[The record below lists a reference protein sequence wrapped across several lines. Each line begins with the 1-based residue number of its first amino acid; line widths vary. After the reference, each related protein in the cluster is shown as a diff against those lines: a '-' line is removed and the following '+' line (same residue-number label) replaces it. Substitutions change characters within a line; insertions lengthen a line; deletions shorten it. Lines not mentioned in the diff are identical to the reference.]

1 MADATRAEDAAWL
14 ALEEIA
20 VTVMRGNAPAGVATA
35 DQSAPAPAGV
45 ATADEPGRA
54 RVMKVLMIATEYFKR
69 NPGETH
75 DDVRQL
81 VRNVRPR
88 FEARPRA
95 ETPPRA
101 KTPPPAAAFAGLFER
116 SGSSGSIFNA
126 ESFGG
131 SPTTGGLFGS
141 SPTTGGGIFGG
152 TPPQDKKK

>member
-1 MADATRAEDAAWL
+1 M
-14 ALEEIA
+14 
-20 VTVMRGNAPAGVATA
+20 TVMRGNAPAGVATA

-75 DDVRQL
+75 DDVRQQ

-101 KTPPPAAAFAGLFER
+101 KTPPPAEAAAAAFAGLFER
-116 SGSSGSIFNA
+116 SGSSGSI
-126 ESFGG
+126 FGG

>member
-45 ATADEPGRA
+45 ATADQPGRE
-54 RVMKVLMIATEYFKR
+54 RIMKVLTIATNYFEKD
-69 NPGETH
+69 PAETH

-88 FEARPRA
+88 FQAR
-95 ETPPRA
+95 TRA
-101 KTPPPAAAFAGLFER
+101 KTPPRADTPPAAFADGFMR
-116 SGSSGSIFNA
+116 PPASSGGV
-126 ESFGG
+126 FG
-131 SPTTGGLFGS
+131 SDGLFGA
-141 SPTTGGGIFGG
+141 PAATGGGIFGG
-152 TPPQDKKK
+152 PPGVGSIFGSTPPKEKK

>member
-1 MADATRAEDAAWL
+1 M
-14 ALEEIA
+14 
-20 VTVMRGNAPAGVATA
+20 TVMRGNAPAGVATA

-101 KTPPPAAAFAGLFER
+101 KTPPPAFAGLFGE
-116 SGSSGSIFNA
+116 GCPSSGSIFG
-126 ESFGG
+126 GG
-131 SPTTGGLFGS
+131 S
-141 SPTTGGGIFGG
+141 TGGGLFGG